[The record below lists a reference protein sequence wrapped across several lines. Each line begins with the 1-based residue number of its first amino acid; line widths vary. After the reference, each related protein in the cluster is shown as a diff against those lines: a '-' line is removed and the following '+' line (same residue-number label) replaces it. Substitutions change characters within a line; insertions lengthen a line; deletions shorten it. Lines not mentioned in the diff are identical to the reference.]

1 MRKSNWDW
9 VAAFLFFVP
18 CLSSFGVVF
27 ICLFDWYPPGRGS
40 SWSRWPWSPGSRRSA
55 RPTPLGPLRSWVVGK
70 LQITNII
77 LGPWWTSNCKKNLNR
92 FCLPRSYLPL
102 QSIQMFSP
110 LASMAAGLCK
120 CWTREC
126 GHSSKGNPSSA
137 STWGSPHFTGLG
149 FQPQMLFSLKKMH
162 GFT

>member
-27 ICLFDWYPPGRGS
+27 VYLIDIHQVGEVADRDGPGR
-40 SWSRWPWSPGSRRSA
+40 R
-55 RPTPLGPLRSWVVGK
+55 VVGDPPIQR
-70 LQITNII
+70 LLVRCVPGWWASSRS

-102 QSIQMFSP
+102 QSIQTFSP
-110 LASMAAGLCK
+110 LACMAASLCR